1 MKQPNAFDDLIRQ
14 RIDELPPGPARGWD
28 ALASRLDA
36 GAAAADPSATDSV
49 VADKLSSLSPLPPAG
64 SWEVFAK
71 KLATAEAATVDQV
84 DELVSTGL
92 RQSAPATV
100 SGWALLAARL
110 ETIGK
115 RREMVGCMKVT
126 EAAFLLSM
134 LLLYVQFAPT
144 TIDTQGV
151 ATAPS
156 VAAAD
161 EVEAVAPNTSPA
173 TLPTSTESSTAIQA
187 DNREISKFSRDASR
201 VTRVAVLP
209 ALPLH
214 DRRVVSQST
223 FVPGGDPAVP
233 RTALTVGTE
242 PVVEPRR
249 LTTAPQP
256 ALELPL
262 VEHPEPIRY
271 YINAFVSPVDVN
283 QIVTKEDLSLGIYD
297 QSALSTGY
305 SAGVLVDVMQGKNGI
320 QTGVFYGYRSYVPAE
335 ILRLQR
341 FRSVEVE
348 GKVRYGRLR
357 YHTVSIPLNYERV
370 ISRTDNWQV
379 TLGVGAA
386 ANLILSSEFRL
397 QGDYTL
403 QDLERQIA
411 EFRELPLVKS
421 RAGLK
426 SFSNDAGRRDILYP
440 NAGALEG
447 GSLVDNTGL
456 YLSSH
461 LRVERLLDSRWSL
474 YFSPTVSRLFT
485 LREGS
490 GGKGPLQDRI
500 HNAMFRVGTRY
511 RLTGK

>member
-14 RIDELPPGPARGWD
+14 RIDELPPAPARGWD

-36 GAAAADPSATDSV
+36 GAATVDPSAADNL
-49 VADKLSSLSPLPPAG
+49 VAEKLSSLAPLPPAG
-64 SWEVFAK
+64 SWDVFAK

-115 RREMVGCMKVT
+115 RREMVACMKVT

-144 TIDTQGV
+144 TIDTERV
-151 ATAPS
+151 ATFPS
-156 VAAAD
+156 VAAAVA
-161 EVEAVAPNTSPA
+161 EVEVVEHVVEQVERTPVVEAARSASVATRVPL
-173 TLPTSTESSTAIQA
+173 LPTPSVDQL
-187 DNREISKFSRDASR
+187 
-201 VTRVAVLP
+201 RVASTISLATAEP
-209 ALPLH
+209 AKA
-214 DRRVVSQST
+214 R
-223 FVPGGDPAVP
+223 PAAA
-233 RTALTVGTE
+233 TIGTSGT
-242 PVVEPRR
+242 VEPRR
-249 LTTAPQP
+249 LTTALQP

-262 VEHPEPIRY
+262 VDHPEPIRY
-271 YINAFVSPVDVN
+271 YVNAFVSPVDVN

-297 QSALSTGY
+297 QSALSRGY

-397 QGDYTL
+397 QGDHTL

-426 SFSNDAGRRDILYP
+426 ALRNDSGRRDILYP

-500 HNAMFRVGTRY
+500 HNAMLRVGTRY